1 MINQKDAAKV
11 AHDAFSARVD
21 DFDRL
26 VKVFESS
33 CILRRHLVQPLDCY
47 LQSLGW
53 SERNT
58 AYLDGACAL
67 FVAAAQKALTAADLS
82 GDAVDTVSSTGLAT
96 PGIDAR
102 VAKTMVF
109 RPDI

>member
-1 MINQKDAAKV
+1 
-11 AHDAFSARVD
+11 
-21 DFDRL
+21 
-26 VKVFESS
+26 
-33 CILRRHLVQPLDCY
+33 VQPLDCY
-47 LQSLGW
+47 LQSPGW
-53 SERNT
+53 SERNA

-67 FVAAAQKALTAADLS
+67 LVAAAQKALTAADLS
-82 GDAVDTVSSTGLAT
+82 GDAVATVSSTGLAT